1 MRNSGAHAVVE
12 GTGDHCCEYMTG
24 GFVCVLG
31 KTGHNFGS
39 GMTGGFAY
47 VLDMDNSFVDRVN
60 NELVNLQ
67 RITGEAMGSPSQ
79 PSAGCAARVR
89 CRNRERV
96 GQNCWI
102 ILTTICVVSGWSSPR
117 RPTWPRCCRAPRP
130 TRNNKK
136 PLQAAAALSWGRCSL
151 MSCSRMYRLRPLL
164 RGYEMTERLNND
176 FQFIEVGARI
186 RRRSCC
192 ASARRSSSKSTNPS
206 SRSRLASRP
215 IAAWAAATLIASG
228 NARSTTTSPTG
239 SSWFPRATSSPL
251 PSWLIRPTPCRKS
264 VAAYAHRIAS
274 AKVPAR

>member
-67 RITGEAMGSPSQ
+67 RITGEAMEAHRSHLQ
-79 PSAGCAARVR
+79 DVL
-89 CRNRERV
+89 REYV
-96 GQNCWI
+96 AETASEWGQNCWI

-117 RPTWPRCCRAPRP
+117 RPTGLAAVEHRP

-136 PLQAAAALSWGRCSL
+136 PLQAAALAGAAYPGL
-151 MSCSRMYRLRPLL
+151 SCSRMYRLRPLL
-164 RGYEMTERLNND
+164 RL
-176 FQFIEVGARI
+176 
-186 RRRSCC
+186 
-192 ASARRSSSKSTNPS
+192 
-206 SRSRLASRP
+206 
-215 IAAWAAATLIASG
+215 
-228 NARSTTTSPTG
+228 
-239 SSWFPRATSSPL
+239 
-251 PSWLIRPTPCRKS
+251 
-264 VAAYAHRIAS
+264 
-274 AKVPAR
+274 